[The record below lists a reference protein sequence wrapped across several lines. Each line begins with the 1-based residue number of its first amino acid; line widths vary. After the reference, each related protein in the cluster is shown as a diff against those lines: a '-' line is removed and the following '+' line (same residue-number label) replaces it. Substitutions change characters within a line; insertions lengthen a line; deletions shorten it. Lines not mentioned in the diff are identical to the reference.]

1 MDNLEALGRRA
12 RRARSLFKVSTGS
25 SADELDED
33 DLSLAYQLLRL
44 VKVALVIVATALTI
58 AQMLGW
64 L

>member
-12 RRARSLFKVSTGS
+12 RRVRSLFRKSTS
-25 SADELDED
+25 SSGESRDED
-33 DLSLAYQLLRL
+33 DLSLAYRLLRL
-44 VKVALVIVATALTI
+44 VKVALVIVATDLTI